1 LGGGAREN
9 GLERSYGMKG
19 NKRGGK
25 DSNRKERKGDNKLH
39 NLTRDRES
47 EIDGAKLE
55 RRRG

>member
-1 LGGGAREN
+1 MEEQEN

-39 NLTRDRES
+39 NLTRDRDS